1 METESEAEMTPQRNT
16 PKAASKKEEKEN
28 IGRSSTRIK
37 TMNLDSS
44 EASEKED
51 TPKRG
56 RRTRLEEKKMDD
68 SNVTV
73 NRRKRKPA
81 SSQSSQESDTG
92 SVSSRRSSSR
102 ISSQKTES
110 PKKVKA
116 PTKKQKTVAKSG
128 TRRSIRK

>member
-1 METESEAEMTPQRNT
+1 MRFFFLDLKNLYSLKINL
-16 PKAASKKEEKEN
+16 N
-28 IGRSSTRIK
+28 FLSTFFSARIK

-44 EASEKED
+44 EASEQEG

-56 RRTRLEEKKMDD
+56 RRSRLEEKKLDD

-116 PTKKQKTVAKSG
+116 PTKKQKTAAKPSA
-128 TRRSIRK
+128 RR